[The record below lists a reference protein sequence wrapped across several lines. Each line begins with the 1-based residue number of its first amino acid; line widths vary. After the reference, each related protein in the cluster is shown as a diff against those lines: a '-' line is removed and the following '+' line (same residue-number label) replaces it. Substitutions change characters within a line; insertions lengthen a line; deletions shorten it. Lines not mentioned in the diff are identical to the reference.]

1 VFRTLFQYG
10 EEMQED
16 ELGVLTSEVCWKE
29 KTAETFLQM
38 VEKC

>member
-1 VFRTLFQYG
+1 VLQYS

-16 ELGVLTSEVCWKE
+16 ELGVPTSEVWSKE

-38 VEKC
+38 VEKY